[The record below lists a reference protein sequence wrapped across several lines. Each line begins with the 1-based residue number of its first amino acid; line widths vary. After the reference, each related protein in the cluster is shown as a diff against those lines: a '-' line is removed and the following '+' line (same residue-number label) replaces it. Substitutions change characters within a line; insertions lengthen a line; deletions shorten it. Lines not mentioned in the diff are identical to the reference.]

1 MSAAAP
7 IPCDVASSLPGP
19 PGRRSSR
26 LRPARRRR
34 RARSHP
40 ALPNLGGAGAF
51 NNHPP
56 AESSNRMS
64 RDRLSLVVLLVG
76 LPLAIAAE
84 LLVLVWLTMHLI

>member
-7 IPCDVASSLPGP
+7 ILCDVASSSPV
-19 PGRRSSR
+19 RRDDAA
-26 LRPARRRR
+26 PASGQPAGADAPDRT
-34 RARSHP
+34 P
-40 ALPNLGGAGAF
+40 ALPNLGAAGAL

-84 LLVLVWLTMHLI
+84 LLVLVWLAMHLI